1 VSARRRVHPVIT
13 LSLVALIPALVLAGV
28 WWWAD
33 RRADE
38 GSAPDA
44 TAVAPPPPAPALPT
58 PLLSFRRAPA
68 SLAREISLPAFEQ
81 AVADFGAT
89 LDATSCVA
97 VALDGVPVGST
108 GADRAV
114 IPASNQKLVVGAV
127 ALEVLGPDTT
137 YTTEVRSPPT
147 QAGVVTGDLYLIG
160 GGDPLLTSGQ
170 YPVGDDAYPV
180 TTPTSLD
187 QLADAVVAAGV
198 QRVDGSVIGDG
209 TRYDDEWYAPSW
221 SNDVRGIEA
230 GPYDALVV
238 NDARV
243 TGDPSRASDPA
254 EGAAREFTALLTQ
267 RGVTVGGAPAA
278 GVAPPEATTIT
289 SVSSAPVSDVVAE
302 MLGTSDDNTAEMLVK
317 ELGVAGGGG
326 GTRDAGLAVIHQTLE
341 GWGVPMA
348 GVALADGSGLSN
360 DNRLTCA
367 ALLAV
372 LARHEPDDAFGI
384 GLPVAAQSGTL
395 SDLFVDS
402 PVAGRL
408 RGKTGTLGNAPL
420 DADPPGVKSLS
431 GYLPVDGNGTIEYAL
446 VLNSAGALT
455 DEAVYLPI
463 WNALATALSTYPQGP
478 TPTELGPR

>member
-1 VSARRRVHPVIT
+1 MNERRRLHPVVA
-13 LSLVALIPALVLAGV
+13 LSLLALVPAVALAAV

-33 RRADE
+33 QRADQ
-38 GSAPDA
+38 GSAAEP
-44 TAVAPPPPAPALPT
+44 TAVAPPPPAPALAT

-68 SLAREISLPAFEQ
+68 SLARELSLPAFEQ
-81 AVADFGAT
+81 AVADLGAT

-108 GADRAV
+108 GADRAL
-114 IPASNQKLVVGAV
+114 IPASNQKLLVGAV
-127 ALEVLGPDTT
+127 ALEILGPDTT
-137 YTTEVRSPPT
+137 FTTEVRALPV
-147 QAGVVTGDLYLIG
+147 QAGAVTGDLYLVG
-160 GGDPLLTSGQ
+160 GGDPLLTSSQ
-170 YPVGDDAYPV
+170 YPVGDDPYPV

-198 QRVDGSVIGDG
+198 QRVDGSVVGDG
-209 TRYDDEWYAPSW
+209 SRYDDEWFAPSW
-221 SNDVRGIEA
+221 DNDVRGIEA

-254 EGAAREFTALLTQ
+254 EGAAREFTALLSQ
-267 RGVTVGGAPAA
+267 RGVTVGGPPIA
-278 GVAPPEATTIT
+278 GVAPPEATTLA
-289 SVSSAPVSDVVAE
+289 SVSSAPISDVVAE
-302 MLGTSDDNTAEMLVK
+302 MLGTSDDNTAELLVK
-317 ELGVAGGGG
+317 ELGVASGGG
-326 GTRDAGLAVIHQTLE
+326 GTRDTGLAVIQQTLE
-341 GWGVPMA
+341 GWGIPT
-348 GVALADGSGLSN
+348 GGTALADGSGLSN

-367 ALLAV
+367 ALIAV
-372 LARHEPDDAFGI
+372 LARHGPDDAFGV
-384 GLPVAAQSGTL
+384 GLPVAGQSGTL
-395 SDLFVDS
+395 SDQFVDS

-446 VLNSAGALT
+446 LLNSSGPLT

-463 WNALATALSTYPQGP
+463 WNALATTLATYPQGP
-478 TPTELGPR
+478 TPAELGPR